1 MTMSASA
8 TEIYRTTRKSACE
21 ERALV
26 LAAVGIPSS
35 IRIDGGVFLLE
46 VEDAL
51 SQGALTE
58 LAHYE
63 RESRPAAPPPPP
75 PPLHPQAWVG
85 CMVYVAVLLGVAH
98 AIGNGALRL
107 DAFDLGEL
115 NAAQVQS
122 GQWWRAWTAL
132 TLHLDVGHLI
142 ANLGAGVWFG
152 YLAAR
157 ELGSGNSWFLI
168 VNGAAL
174 ANWMEA
180 QLGPATHRSVGA
192 STARLRRSAQR
203 DKKVG

>member
-75 PPLHPQAWVG
+75 PPPHPQAWVG
-85 CMVYVAVLLGVAH
+85 CVVYVAVLLGVAH
-98 AIGNGALRL
+98 AIGNGALRGR
-107 DAFDLGEL
+107 AAGVWPGGGEER
-115 NAAQVQS
+115 
-122 GQWWRAWTAL
+122 GGGGGGGGGGGRAGPAPPL
-132 TLHLDVGHLI
+132 PLDVGHLI
-142 ANLGAGVWFG
+142 ANLG
-152 YLAAR
+152 
-157 ELGSGNSWFLI
+157 
-168 VNGAAL
+168 
-174 ANWMEA
+174 
-180 QLGPATHRSVGA
+180 
-192 STARLRRSAQR
+192 
-203 DKKVG
+203 